1 MSNTN
6 TKNQN
11 IWDRNTGYKNTGNR
25 NTGNRNTGDRNTG
38 YKNTG
43 NTNTGNRN
51 TGNTNTGNRNIGN
64 KNVGY
69 LNTITP
75 TKWYIFDKE
84 YEWIYDIDF
93 PSWFYFDVKTT
104 ERFNFDDMT
113 QEQKEQYPLAESI
126 WGYLHK
132 YEVSD
137 NLHKEWRES
146 FDKADE
152 EDVAST
158 LELPN
163 FNYEVFEKISWVTK
177 EDFDRKLWKIQ
188 TMSWKKVKV
197 IVDWKEYDAV
207 IE

>member
-6 TKNQN
+6 IGN
-11 IWDRNTGYKNTGNR
+11 RNTGNR
-25 NTGNRNTGDRNTG
+25 NTGNKNVGNRNTGDRNTG
-38 YKNTG
+38 YKNV
-43 NTNTGNRN
+43 GNR
-51 TGNTNTGNRNIGN
+51 NTGNRNIGD
-64 KNVGY
+64 KNTGY

-84 YEWIYDIDF
+84 YEWIYYIKF
-93 PSWFYFDVKTT
+93 PDWFHFRVKTT

-113 QEQKEQYPLAESI
+113 QEQKEQYPWAESI

-137 NLHKEWRES
+137 NLHKEWRGS

-163 FNYEVFEKISWVTK
+163 FDYEVFEKISWITK

-197 IVDWKEYDAV
+197 IVGWKEYDAV